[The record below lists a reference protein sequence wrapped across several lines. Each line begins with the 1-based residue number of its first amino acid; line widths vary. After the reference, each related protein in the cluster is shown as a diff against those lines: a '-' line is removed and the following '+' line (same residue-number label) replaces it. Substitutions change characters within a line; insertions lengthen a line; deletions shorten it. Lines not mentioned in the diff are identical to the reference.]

1 LEEES
6 TKLIDMDEVKEE
18 AVWKTENLGIIF
30 IDEIDKIARSNKA
43 GGGAD
48 VSREGVQRDL
58 LPIVEGSSVNTKYGV
73 VNTDHI
79 LFIAAG
85 AFHFSKPSDLI
96 PELQGRFPIR
106 VELEKLTKE
115 NFYQILKT
123 PKNSLTKQYESLF
136 ETEGVT
142 LEFEDEALHE
152 MAEIAYNVN
161 AEIENIGARRLQTVV
176 SQLLNEFLYQIPEN
190 RPEGDKIIVSK
201 TMVQER
207 LGVLVKDKDLS
218 RYIL

>member
-1 LEEES
+1 
-6 TKLIDMDEVKEE
+6 
-18 AVWKTENLGIIF
+18 
-30 IDEIDKIARSNKA
+30 
-43 GGGAD
+43 
-48 VSREGVQRDL
+48 
-58 LPIVEGSSVNTKYGV
+58 
-73 VNTDHI
+73 
-79 LFIAAG
+79 
-85 AFHFSKPSDLI
+85 
-96 PELQGRFPIR
+96 